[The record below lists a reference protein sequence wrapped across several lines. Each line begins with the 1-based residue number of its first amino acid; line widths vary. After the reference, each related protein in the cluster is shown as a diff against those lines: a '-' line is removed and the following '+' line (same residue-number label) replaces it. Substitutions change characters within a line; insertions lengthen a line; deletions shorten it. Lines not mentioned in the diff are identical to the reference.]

1 MRGRDQ
7 VDAVCALRDELEENL
22 PQPRGERTLPKF
34 SWLILPFW
42 QNTQPRLQPEK
53 KTQPAP
59 FVPLSTGS
67 SHWWSMAF
75 AATMPAGMARDSPP
89 RVSVRSAPQRRGQI
103 LQSISRLSPVR

>member
-1 MRGRDQ
+1 M
-7 VDAVCALRDELEENL
+7 CALRDELEENL
-22 PQPRGERTLPKF
+22 PQPCGGKDLAE
-34 SWLILPFW
+34 ILVADLTVW

-75 AATMPAGMARDSPP
+75 AATMPAGMAQTPPP
-89 RVSVRSAPQRRGQI
+89 RVFVRSAPQRRGQI
-103 LQSISRLSPVR
+103 LQSISRPSPVR

>member
-1 MRGRDQ
+1 MQ
-7 VDAVCALRDELEENL
+7 CAPCAMSSKKISRS
-22 PQPRGERTLPKF
+22 RAGERTLPKF

-59 FVPLSTGS
+59 LVPLSTGS

-75 AATMPAGMARDSPP
+75 AATMPAGMAQTPPP

-103 LQSISRLSPVR
+103 LQSISRPSPVR